1 MNEKYTQIVIESLA
15 EVIGKL
21 QVDVIILRGERDRLK
36 RENEEL
42 LTEKKARECMLAKE
56 CIRNA

>member
-15 EVIGKL
+15 EVISKL

-42 LTEKKARECMLAKE
+42 LTEKKAHECMLAKE